1 MKLYRLV
8 HHQRS
13 VYPEDLLL
21 NPKEHPSIKKGKKIS
36 ESVTKV
42 MWISWH
48 FSRLITGD
56 IVEIYHP
63 EDDEKGQ
70 QKCRLL
76 LQVSLAKDSQGQS
89 RDYVSVESTIA
100 LTFNLKNYGDVYMR
114 IINDPST
121 VALDSVE
128 ITFKD
133 QYMGRSEMWRLK
145 QFLTNTCVYINKKI
159 EYCESIRCQG

>member
-21 NPKEHPSIKKGKKIS
+21 NPKEHPSIRKGEWPCWVLLLYKFTS
-36 ESVTKV
+36 P
-42 MWISWH
+42 
-48 FSRLITGD
+48 LITGD

-63 EDDEKGQ
+63 EEDDEKGQ
-70 QKCRLL
+70 QRCRLL
-76 LQVSLAKDSQGQS
+76 LQVSLARDSQS
-89 RDYVSVESTIA
+89 RDYVSVESSIA
-100 LTFNLKNYGDVYMR
+100 QTFNLKNYGDVYMR
-114 IINDPST
+114 IIQDPTS

-159 EYCESIRCQG
+159 EYCDSIRCQG

>member
-21 NPKEHPSIKKGKKIS
+21 NPKEHPTIKKGKKKS
-36 ESVTKV
+36 ESMK
-42 MWISWH
+42 WCEFSDN

-89 RDYVSVESTIA
+89 RDYVSVESSIA

-114 IINDPST
+114 VINDPST

>member
-1 MKLYRLV
+1 MSTL
-8 HHQRS
+8 
-13 VYPEDLLL
+13 
-21 NPKEHPSIKKGKKIS
+21 KIYCS
-36 ESVTKV
+36 PQKNTRQSRKV
-42 MWISWH
+42 MSKLSFNARSLTDNIYY
-48 FSRLITGD
+48 FSGD

-63 EDDEKGQ
+63 EEEDEHSVQ
-70 QKCRLL
+70 RCRLL
-76 LQVSLAKDSQGQS
+76 LQVSLAKDSQS
-89 RDYVSVESTIA
+89 RDYVSVESSIA
-100 LTFNLKNYGDVYMR
+100 LTFNLKNYGDVLMR
-114 IINDPST
+114 VIQDPTT

>member
-1 MKLYRLV
+1 M
-8 HHQRS
+8 
-13 VYPEDLLL
+13 
-21 NPKEHPSIKKGKKIS
+21 
-36 ESVTKV
+36 
-42 MWISWH
+42 
-48 FSRLITGD
+48 
-56 IVEIYHP
+56 
-63 EDDEKGQ
+63 
-70 QKCRLL
+70 
-76 LQVSLAKDSQGQS
+76 SLAKDSQS
-89 RDYVSVESTIA
+89 RDYISVESSIA

-114 IINDPST
+114 VVDPAT

>member
-21 NPKEHPSIKKGKKIS
+21 NPKEHPLIKKGKSRELLFVVVQFGDIL
-36 ESVTKV
+36 
-42 MWISWH
+42 
-48 FSRLITGD
+48 RLITGD

-70 QKCRLL
+70 QRCRLL

-89 RDYVSVESTIA
+89 RDYVSVESSIA

-114 IINDPST
+114 VISDPTT

-133 QYMGRSEMWRLK
+133 SYMGRSEMWRLK

>member
-1 MKLYRLV
+1 M
-8 HHQRS
+8 
-13 VYPEDLLL
+13 
-21 NPKEHPSIKKGKKIS
+21 
-36 ESVTKV
+36 
-42 MWISWH
+42 
-48 FSRLITGD
+48 ITGD

-63 EDDEKGQ
+63 EDDDEKGQ
-70 QKCRLL
+70 QRSRLL
-76 LQVSLAKDSQGQS
+76 LQVNFAKDSQS
-89 RDYVSVESTIA
+89 RDYVSVESSIA

-114 IINDPST
+114 VISDPTT

-159 EYCESIRCQG
+159 EYCESIRCQGESGDKLFLGDIVA